1 MQTIDV
7 NGKELSN
14 SFKSAATSYAQFVKP
29 RVIIDF
35 QDARH
40 LTNVVVTTN
49 DAHSVGPPL
58 RLGSYFTKEQVVNS
72 GEYETFPW
80 AVTDAKDN
88 FDNVIT
94 ANGKYRAMPSD
105 STDNLKYGWWSNS
118 KSEASGLF
126 VTNPYVDIAFTP
138 TTINKVKVITSR
150 NLGQIK
156 SFTISVLDDQLT
168 TLLSQTISFDT
179 NNDEFEKIINLDS
192 THTNVS
198 KVLIT
203 VVSTKNPEDYA
214 RILSVSPIYQLD
226 ISDYVMYTNE
236 NRVRDL
242 HETSLPI
249 AGTSQTSSS
258 ITIDNSSK
266 KFNIL
271 NTSSDYGKYLQKD
284 VKVNISYG
292 WKSYEST
299 DNVVE
304 SYLTS
309 NISSS
314 ATSIYVSNLNEFPY
328 GDTANTNLEAN
339 YYLVTVDKNLFSE
352 EKILIKKKTIIS
364 GDTWGLEVA
373 ERGYAGTTA
382 SAHSAS
388 AVITFDPFEYVDIG
402 TFFIEEISSSTTD
415 MTVSL
420 SLQDRFKFLN
430 DKIPQNGFFKDNSTV
445 GEAITDLLYY
455 GNFPNHKIIKF
466 DRFQDSPAVNN
477 AVLHLKFNDDTKNTG
492 NSYVYPGLRYRVY
505 QPASGFEYTVKDL
518 QLDANEKVLSDLD
531 KALGLSS
538 SVSPSYVGVKSSVD
552 LVSYNLST
560 DSASLN
566 NKFYQGVFD
575 GYFIPID
582 TAVDEEIGVEID
594 EGGYRLYIDDNLI
607 LDQWYTVTVATY
619 TSATYSWTAGIPYK
633 IRLEFYHTG
642 NTDTFDLNLTKE
654 AARTAIESSELLTN
668 VVLDSIGSR
677 DAGFTGSNRNR
688 HRNNAIPSTFVNFAN
703 SPSMAWNTDDK
714 SVYLSNTI
722 SGGSTVDSFIRLPY
736 DTSWDVT
743 SNSTNTNRDWSIE
756 YIFKSPQG
764 GLGAS
769 GEYISSWSNSSST
782 AGIEFFYI
790 SSTNHGVKLKILNT
804 SNSATATSTVTSSTA
819 MPESTGWNH
828 VITTYDYSDNVLKYY
843 VDGVQHGSA
852 TLTSGYEPDF
862 GTNDLT
868 FGGRGVYFT
877 SPTNLILNPDFSV
890 DTSYWLGSGGA
901 TLSRNTV
908 SPYAGSGALLVTSS
922 ATDYNLA
929 QHDFITVT
937 PNMPYYLS
945 AYCRNVSGSTRTI
958 YIGIQW
964 FTSANAYISEVNS
977 ASQGSL
983 STAAGWVRRSAFGTA
998 PATAAKAR
1006 IFLTSGT
1013 TGLTAG
1019 WTTKFDN
1026 VLFEQS
1032 SSLREFDAHT
1042 YGGAAKPTSSI
1053 NNAGIN
1059 LYVDE
1064 FIIYNKPISSADV
1077 LKRYQETQIKE
1088 IKKFPFLYGINDSVY
1103 QIIQN
1108 TSFADLGRVFIDEK
1122 DNAVYENYYALFEN
1136 SLSQHA
1142 NVQKTISDNDF
1153 IMDATIQ
1160 KTLQVN
1166 SVVVKISGVAS
1177 NNLTTQPIWRA
1188 PDPTTL
1194 GVLTLT
1200 ANLSNSANSI
1210 SVSNFD
1216 LVPFPK
1222 SGYVVIDNEIIKY
1235 NNKDNLNFLSI
1246 ERGVLGTTAVSHNAN
1261 SKVREVKYFNFE
1273 YDKIPS
1279 INVKNPFIT
1288 GILFEEPDQINILH
1302 WSASPFKANLIISAS
1317 DTNDANTI
1325 VFAEGTNP
1333 VTSKQ
1338 AFTSIA
1344 GIPIQITDSSNQV
1357 VEQKAYN
1364 SENRRKYGLK
1374 EVVID
1379 SPFITDSVQAQ
1390 VIADFIIEKLSEPIP
1405 IIEVTTT
1412 LIPEIQVGDKIRI
1425 STLDQF
1431 DIINSDYWVISIA
1444 TSVGTGYTQQ
1454 MVLRKVV

>member
-1 MQTIDV
+1 MQTIDID
-7 NGKELSN
+7 GKELSN
-14 SFKSAATSYAQFVKP
+14 SFKSAATAYAQFVKP
-29 RVIIDF
+29 RVVIDF

-40 LTNVVVTTN
+40 LSNVSVTTN
-49 DAHSVGPPL
+49 SNHSSGS
-58 RLGSYFTKEQVVNS
+58 LGSYFTKEQVVNS
-72 GEYETFPW
+72 GEYETFFW
-80 AVTDAKDN
+80 AVTDSKDN
-88 FDNVIT
+88 LNKVIT
-94 ANGKYRAMPSD
+94 ANGKYRAMPAD
-105 STDNLKYGWWSNS
+105 TTDNLKYGWWSAS
-118 KSEASGLF
+118 KSDSSGLF
-126 VTNPYVDIAFTP
+126 ATNPYLDITFNA
-138 TTINKVKVITSR
+138 TTINKVKVVTSQS
-150 NLGQIK
+150 LGQIK
-156 SFTISVLDDQLT
+156 SFTIAIINSSST
-168 TLLSQTISFDT
+168 TLLNETIVFDT
-179 NNDEFEKIINLDS
+179 NNDEFEKIINLNS
-192 THTNVS
+192 TYTNVAR
-198 KVLIT
+198 VLIT
-203 VVSTKNPEDYA
+203 VVSTKNPSDYA
-214 RILSVSPIYQLD
+214 RILSVSPMYQVD
-226 ISDYVMYTNE
+226 ISDYVMSTSE

-299 DNVVE
+299 NNIVE
-304 SYLTS
+304 SYLTIGILDNTDYIKIS
-309 NISSS
+309 NF
-314 ATSIYVSNLNEFPY
+314 NEFPD
-328 GDTANTNLEAN
+328 GDIANTNLEAN
-339 YYLVTVDKNLFSE
+339 YYIVTIDKGLYRE
-352 EKILIKKKTIIS
+352 EKILIQKKVIEEE
-364 GDTWGLEVA
+364 DARLLVVQ
-373 ERGYAGTTA
+373 RGYAGTDA
-382 SAHSAS
+382 QDHDDGAI
-388 AVITFDPFEYVDIG
+388 VTFDPFEYVDIG

-415 MTVSL
+415 MTLTL

-430 DKIPQNGFFKDNSTV
+430 DKIPQNGFFKDNCTV
-445 GEAITDLLYY
+445 ADAITDLLYY

-466 DRFQDSPAVNN
+466 DRFQDSPAVNS

-492 NSYVYPGLRYRVY
+492 NSYIAQGVRYRIY
-505 QPASGFEYTVKDL
+505 QPPSGSEYTVKDL
-518 QLDANEKVLSDLD
+518 QLDINEKQLSDLD
-531 KALGLSS
+531 KALGVAA
-538 SVSPSYVGVKSSVD
+538 SVTPSYVGFKSN
-552 LVSYNLST
+552 VSLSSYSLSSDVAT
-560 DSASLN
+560 LNDS
-566 NKFYQGVFD
+566 FYQGVFD
-575 GYFIPID
+575 GYFIPL
-582 TAVDEEIGVEID
+582 TTLTNEEIGFEID
-594 EGGYRLYIDDNLI
+594 EGGARLYLNDTLI
-607 LDQWYTVTVATY
+607 ADGWNEN
-619 TSATYSWTAGIPYK
+619 TSLKYYSNSSPLTFIAGVPYK
-633 IRLEFYHTG
+633 IRLEFYHTSLS
-642 NTDTFDLNLTKE
+642 TFSLNLTKT
-654 AARTAIESSELLTN
+654 AAQTLIDSNELLTN
-668 VVLDSIGSR
+668 IVLDYIGIR
-677 DAGFTGSNRNR
+677 DAGFTGTDVNR
-688 HRNNAIPSTFVNFAN
+688 HRNNAVPSTFVNFSN
-703 SPSMAWNTDDK
+703 SPSITWNTDDK

-743 SNSTNTNRDWSIE
+743 SSSTNPSRDWSIE

-804 SNSATATSTVTSSTA
+804 SNSATATTTITSSTA
-819 MPESTGWNH
+819 MPEPTGWNH
-828 VITTYDYSDNVLKYY
+828 VITTYDYSDNILKYY

-862 GTNDLT
+862 GTNHLT
-868 FGGRGVYFT
+868 FGGRGSSFT
-877 SPTNLILNPDFSV
+877 SGV
-890 DTSYWLGSGGA
+890 G
-901 TLSRNTV
+901 V
-908 SPYAGSGALLVTSS
+908 V
-922 ATDYNLA
+922 
-929 QHDFITVT
+929 
-937 PNMPYYLS
+937 
-945 AYCRNVSGSTRTI
+945 
-958 YIGIQW
+958 
-964 FTSANAYISEVNS
+964 
-977 ASQGSL
+977 
-983 STAAGWVRRSAFGTA
+983 
-998 PATAAKAR
+998 
-1006 IFLTSGT
+1006 
-1013 TGLTAG
+1013 
-1019 WTTKFDN
+1019 
-1026 VLFEQS
+1026 
-1032 SSLREFDAHT
+1032 
-1042 YGGAAKPTSSI
+1042 KPTSSI
-1053 NNAGIN
+1053 NVSGIN

-1064 FIIYNKPISSADV
+1064 FIVYNKPISSANV

-1108 TSFADLGRVFIDEK
+1108 ISFADLGRVFIDEK
-1122 DNAVYENYYALFEN
+1122 DNAVYENYYALFES

-1142 NVQKTISDNDF
+1142 NVQKTISDNNF

-1166 SVVVKISGVAS
+1166 SVIVKVSGVTS

-1200 ANLSNSANSI
+1200 SNLSNSANSI
-1210 SVSNFD
+1210 SVSSFD

-1222 SGYVVIDNEIIKY
+1222 SGYVVIDSEIIKY

-1246 ERGVLGTTAVSHNAN
+1246 ERGVLGTTAASHNAN
-1261 SKVREVKYFNFE
+1261 SLVREVKYFNFE
-1273 YDKIPS
+1273 YDKMPS

-1317 DTNDANTI
+1317 NTSEPNTVI
-1325 VFAEGTNP
+1325 FAEGTNP

-1344 GIPIQITDSSNQV
+1344 GIPIQITDNGNQV

-1405 IIEVTTT
+1405 IIEVTST

-1444 TSVGTGYTQQ
+1444 TSVGSGYTQQ
-1454 MVLRKVV
+1454 MTLRKVV

>member
-29 RVIIDF
+29 RVVIDF

-49 DAHSVGPPL
+49 DAHSSGS
-58 RLGSYFTKEQVVNS
+58 LGSYFTKEQVVNS

-88 FDNVIT
+88 FNNVIT

-105 STDNLKYGWWSNS
+105 SIDNLKYGWWSAS
-118 KSEASGLF
+118 KSDSSGIFGTAPDL
-126 VTNPYVDIAFTP
+126 DITFDA
-138 TTINKVKVITSR
+138 TTINKVKVVTSK

-156 SFTISVLDDQLT
+156 SFTISVINSSST
-168 TLLSQTISFDT
+168 TLLSKTIVFDI
-179 NNDEFEKIINLDS
+179 NNNEFERIINLND
-192 THTNVS
+192 TYTNVARIY
-198 KVLIT
+198 IT
-203 VVSTKNPEDYA
+203 VVSTKNSTDYA
-214 RILSVSPIYQLD
+214 RILSVSPMYQLD

-299 DNVVE
+299 DNIVE
-304 SYLTS
+304 SYLTTAL
-309 NISSS
+309 SSGN
-314 ATSIYVSNLNEFPY
+314 TYCYLSNLTEFPY
-328 GDTANTNLEAN
+328 GDTGNTNLESN
-339 YYLVTVDKNLFSE
+339 YFVITVDKNKFEE
-352 EKILIKKKTIIS
+352 EKILIKRKKIASSDI
-364 GDTWGLEVA
+364 WGLEIA
-373 ERGYAGTTA
+373 QRGYAGTTEI
-382 SAHSAS
+382 AHSVNAI
-388 AVITFDPFEYVDIG
+388 VTFDPFEYVDIG

-415 MTVSL
+415 MGLTL

-466 DRFQDSPAVNN
+466 DRFQDSPAVND

-492 NSYVYPGLRYRVY
+492 NSYVASGLRYRVY
-505 QPASGFEYTVKDL
+505 QPPLGAESTVKDL
-518 QLDANEKVLSDLD
+518 QLDINEKQLSDLD
-531 KALGLSS
+531 KALGVAA
-538 SVSPSYVGVKSSVD
+538 SVTPSYVGFKSNV
-552 LVSYNLST
+552 NLSSYSLSSDVAT
-560 DSASLN
+560 LNDS
-566 NKFYQGVFD
+566 FYQGVFD
-575 GYFIPID
+575 GYFIPLTTLTD
-582 TAVDEEIGVEID
+582 DEIGFEVD
-594 EGGYRLYIDDNLI
+594 EGGARLYLNDTLI
-607 LDQWYTVTVATY
+607 ADGWNEN
-619 TSATYSWTAGIPYK
+619 TSLQYYSNSSPLTFTAGVPYK
-633 IRLEFYHTG
+633 IRLEFYHTSLS
-642 NTDTFDLNLTKE
+642 TFTLNLRKSAFQT
-654 AARTAIESSELLTN
+654 IIDSDELVTN
-668 VVLDSIGSR
+668 IVLDHIGSR
-677 DAGFTGSNRNR
+677 DAGFTGNDVNR
-688 HRNNAIPSTFVNFAN
+688 HRNNAIPSNYVNFSN
-703 SPSMAWNTDDK
+703 TPSMAWNTDDK
-714 SVYLSNTI
+714 SVYLSNTV
-722 SGGSTVDSFIRLPY
+722 SGGSTVDSFVRLPY
-736 DTSWDVT
+736 DVSWDIT

-790 SSTNHGVKLKILNT
+790 SSTNHGVKLKTLNT
-804 SNSATATSTVTSSTA
+804 SNSATATSAITSSTA
-819 MPESTGWNH
+819 MPEPTGWNH
-828 VITTYDYSDNVLKYY
+828 VVTTYDYSDNILKYY
-843 VDGVQHGSA
+843 VDGIEHGN
-852 TLTSGYEPDF
+852 TILTSGYEPDF
-862 GTNDLT
+862 GTNALT
-868 FGGRGVYFT
+868 FGGRGASFT
-877 SPTNLILNPDFSV
+877 SGV
-890 DTSYWLGSGGA
+890 G
-901 TLSRNTV
+901 V
-908 SPYAGSGALLVTSS
+908 V
-922 ATDYNLA
+922 
-929 QHDFITVT
+929 
-937 PNMPYYLS
+937 
-945 AYCRNVSGSTRTI
+945 
-958 YIGIQW
+958 
-964 FTSANAYISEVNS
+964 
-977 ASQGSL
+977 
-983 STAAGWVRRSAFGTA
+983 
-998 PATAAKAR
+998 
-1006 IFLTSGT
+1006 
-1013 TGLTAG
+1013 
-1019 WTTKFDN
+1019 
-1026 VLFEQS
+1026 
-1032 SSLREFDAHT
+1032 
-1042 YGGAAKPTSSI
+1042 KPTSSV
-1053 NNAGIN
+1053 NVSGIN
-1059 LYVDE
+1059 LYIDE
-1064 FIIYNKPISSADV
+1064 FVIYSKCMSSADA

-1122 DNAVYENYYALFEN
+1122 DNAVYENYYALFEE

-1142 NVQKTISDNDF
+1142 NVQKTISDNNF

-1194 GVLTLT
+1194 GVLNLT

-1246 ERGVLGTTAVSHNAN
+1246 ERGALGTTAASHNAN

-1288 GILFEEPDQINILH
+1288 GILFEDPDEINILH

-1344 GIPIQITDSSNQV
+1344 GIPIQITESSNQV

-1444 TSVGTGYTQQ
+1444 TSVGSGYTQQ

>member
-7 NGKELSN
+7 NGKEFSN

-40 LTNVVVTTN
+40 LANVVVTTN
-49 DAHSVGPPL
+49 DAHSSGS
-58 RLGSYFTKEQVVNS
+58 LGSYFTKEQVVNS

-88 FDNVIT
+88 FNNVIT

-105 STDNLKYGWWSNS
+105 SIDNLKYGWWSAS
-118 KSEASGLF
+118 KSDSSGIFGTAPNL
-126 VTNPYVDIAFTP
+126 DITFDA
-138 TTINKVKVITSR
+138 TTINKVKVVTSK

-156 SFTISVLDDQLT
+156 SFTISVINSSST
-168 TLLSQTISFDT
+168 TLLSKTIVFDI
-179 NNDEFEKIINLDS
+179 NNNEFEKIINLDN
-192 THTNVS
+192 TYTNVARIY
-198 KVLIT
+198 IT
-203 VVSTKNPEDYA
+203 IISTKNSTDYA
-214 RILSVSPIYQLD
+214 RILSVSPMYQVD
-226 ISDYVMYTNE
+226 ISDYVLYTSE

-258 ITIDNSSK
+258 ITIDNTSK

-299 DNVVE
+299 NNIVE
-304 SYLTS
+304 SYLTIGILDNTDYIKIS
-309 NISSS
+309 NF
-314 ATSIYVSNLNEFPY
+314 NEFPD
-328 GDTANTNLEAN
+328 GDIANTNLEAN
-339 YYLVTVDKNLFSE
+339 YYIVTIDKGLYRE
-352 EKILIKKKTIIS
+352 EKILIQKKV
-364 GDTWGLEVA
+364 LEA
-373 ERGYAGTTA
+373 EDARLLVVQRGYAGTDA
-382 SAHSAS
+382 QDHDDGAI
-388 AVITFDPFEYVDIG
+388 VTFDPFEYVDIG

-466 DRFQDSPAVNN
+466 DRFQDSPAVND

-492 NSYVYPGLRYRVY
+492 NSYVAAGLRYRIY
-505 QPASGFEYTVKDL
+505 QPSSGNEYLVKDL
-518 QLDANEKVLSDLD
+518 QLDINEKQLSDLD
-531 KALGLSS
+531 KALGVAA
-538 SVSPSYVGVKSSVD
+538 SVTPSYVGFKSNV
-552 LVSYNLST
+552 NLSSYSLSSDVAT
-560 DSASLN
+560 LNDS
-566 NKFYQGVFD
+566 FYQGVFD
-575 GYFIPID
+575 GYFIPI
-582 TAVDEEIGVEID
+582 TTLTNEEIGFEVD
-594 EGGYRLYIDDNLI
+594 EGGARLYLNDTLI
-607 LDQWYTVTVATY
+607 ADGWNEN
-619 TSATYSWTAGIPYK
+619 TSLEYYSNSSPLTFIAGVPYK
-633 IRLEFYHTG
+633 IRLEFYHTSLS
-642 NTDTFDLNLTKE
+642 TFTLNLRKGTSQ
-654 AARTAIESSELLTN
+654 TIINSNELLTN
-668 VVLDSIGSR
+668 IVLDDIGSR
-677 DAGFTGSNRNR
+677 DAGFTGTDVNR
-688 HRNNAIPSTFVNFAN
+688 HRNNAVPSTFVNFSN
-703 SPSMAWNTDDK
+703 SPSMTWNTDDK

-736 DTSWDVT
+736 DVSWDVT

-790 SSTNHGVKLKILNT
+790 SSTNHGVKLKTLNT

-828 VITTYDYSDNVLKYY
+828 VITTYDYSDNILKYY
-843 VDGVQHGSA
+843 VDGIEHGN
-852 TLTSGYEPDF
+852 TVLTSGYEPDF
-862 GTNDLT
+862 GTNALT
-868 FGGRGVYFT
+868 FGGRGASFT
-877 SPTNLILNPDFSV
+877 SGV
-890 DTSYWLGSGGA
+890 G
-901 TLSRNTV
+901 V
-908 SPYAGSGALLVTSS
+908 V
-922 ATDYNLA
+922 
-929 QHDFITVT
+929 
-937 PNMPYYLS
+937 
-945 AYCRNVSGSTRTI
+945 
-958 YIGIQW
+958 
-964 FTSANAYISEVNS
+964 
-977 ASQGSL
+977 
-983 STAAGWVRRSAFGTA
+983 
-998 PATAAKAR
+998 
-1006 IFLTSGT
+1006 
-1013 TGLTAG
+1013 
-1019 WTTKFDN
+1019 
-1026 VLFEQS
+1026 
-1032 SSLREFDAHT
+1032 
-1042 YGGAAKPTSSI
+1042 KPTSSV
-1053 NNAGIN
+1053 NVAGIN
-1059 LYVDE
+1059 LYIDE
-1064 FIIYNKPISSADV
+1064 FVIYSKCMSSADA

-1122 DNAVYENYYALFEN
+1122 DNAVYENYYALFES

-1210 SVSNFD
+1210 SVSSFD

-1222 SGYVVIDNEIIKY
+1222 SGYVVIDSEIIKY

-1246 ERGVLGTTAVSHNAN
+1246 ERGALGTTAASHNAN

-1288 GILFEEPDQINILH
+1288 GILFEDPDQVNILH

-1333 VTSKQ
+1333 ITSKQ

-1344 GIPIQITDSSNQV
+1344 GIPIQITESSNQI

-1390 VIADFIIEKLSEPIP
+1390 IIADFIIEKLSEPIP

-1454 MVLRKVV
+1454 MTLRKVV

>member
-29 RVIIDF
+29 RVVIDF

-49 DAHSVGPPL
+49 DAHSSGS
-58 RLGSYFTKEQVVNS
+58 LGSYFTKEQVVNS

-88 FDNVIT
+88 FNNVIT

-105 STDNLKYGWWSNS
+105 SIDNLKYGWWSAS
-118 KSEASGLF
+118 KSDSSGIFGTAPDL
-126 VTNPYVDIAFTP
+126 DITFDA
-138 TTINKVKVITSR
+138 TTINKVKVVTSK

-156 SFTISVLDDQLT
+156 SFTISVINSSST
-168 TLLSQTISFDT
+168 TLLSKTIVFDI
-179 NNDEFEKIINLDS
+179 NNNEFERIINLND
-192 THTNVS
+192 TYTNVARIY
-198 KVLIT
+198 IT
-203 VVSTKNPEDYA
+203 VVSTKNSTDYA
-214 RILSVSPIYQLD
+214 RILSVSPMYQLD
-226 ISDYVMYTNE
+226 ISDYVMYTSE

-299 DNVVE
+299 DNIVE
-304 SYLTS
+304 SYLTTAL
-309 NISSS
+309 SSGN
-314 ATSIYVSNLNEFPY
+314 TYCYLSNLTEFPY
-328 GDTANTNLEAN
+328 GDTGNTNLESN
-339 YYLVTVDKNLFSE
+339 YFVITVDKNKFEE
-352 EKILIKKKTIIS
+352 EKILIKRKKIASSDI
-364 GDTWGLEVA
+364 WGLEIA
-373 ERGYAGTTA
+373 QRGYAGTTEI
-382 SAHSAS
+382 AHSVNAI
-388 AVITFDPFEYVDIG
+388 VTFDPFEYVDIG

-415 MTVSL
+415 MGLTL

-466 DRFQDSPAVNN
+466 DRFQDSPSVND

-492 NSYVYPGLRYRVY
+492 NSYVASGLRYRVY
-505 QPASGFEYTVKDL
+505 QPPLGAESTVKDL
-518 QLDANEKVLSDLD
+518 QLDINEKQLSDLD
-531 KALGLSS
+531 KALGVAA
-538 SVSPSYVGVKSSVD
+538 SVTPSYVGFKSNV
-552 LVSYNLST
+552 NLSSYSLSSDVAT
-560 DSASLN
+560 LNDS
-566 NKFYQGVFD
+566 FYQGVFD
-575 GYFIPID
+575 GYFIPLTTLTD
-582 TAVDEEIGVEID
+582 DEIGFEVD
-594 EGGYRLYIDDNLI
+594 EGGARLYLNDTLI
-607 LDQWYTVTVATY
+607 ADGWNEN
-619 TSATYSWTAGIPYK
+619 TSLQYYSNSSPLTFTAGVPYK
-633 IRLEFYHTG
+633 IRLEFYHTSLS
-642 NTDTFDLNLTKE
+642 TFTLNLRKSAFQT
-654 AARTAIESSELLTN
+654 IIDSDELVTN
-668 VVLDSIGSR
+668 IVLDHIGSR
-677 DAGFTGSNRNR
+677 DAGFTGNDVNR
-688 HRNNAIPSTFVNFAN
+688 HRNNAIPSNYVNFSN
-703 SPSMAWNTDDK
+703 TPSMAWNTDDK
-714 SVYLSNTI
+714 SVYLSNTV
-722 SGGSTVDSFIRLPY
+722 SGGSTVDSFVRLPY
-736 DTSWDVT
+736 DVSWDVT

-790 SSTNHGVKLKILNT
+790 SSTNHGVKLKTLNT
-804 SNSATATSTVTSSTA
+804 SNSATATSTITSSTA
-819 MPESTGWNH
+819 MPEPTGWNH
-828 VITTYDYSDNVLKYY
+828 VVTSYDYSDNILRYY
-843 VDGVQHGSA
+843 VDGIEHGN
-852 TLTSGYEPDF
+852 TVLTSGYEPDF

-868 FGGRGVYFT
+868 LGGRGVYFT
-877 SPTNLILNPDFSV
+877 SPTNLILNPDFNV
-890 DTSYWLGSGGA
+890 DTNNWLPQGGA

-908 SPYAGSGALLVTSS
+908 SPYAGSGDLLVTSS
-922 ATDYNLA
+922 ATNYNLA
-929 QHDFITVT
+929 FHDFITVT
-937 PNMPYYLS
+937 PNTPYYLS
-945 AYCRNVSGSTRTI
+945 AYCRNVSGSTRLI
-958 YIGIQW
+958 YIGVQW
-964 FTSANAYISEVNS
+964 FTSANTYISEINS
-977 ASQGSL
+977 ASSGSL
-983 STAAGWVRRSAFGTA
+983 TTAAGWVRRSASGTS
-998 PATAAKAR
+998 PANAAKAR
-1006 IFLTSGT
+1006 IFLTSGA

-1019 WTTKFDN
+1019 WQTKFDN

-1059 LYVDE
+1059 LYIDE
-1064 FIIYNKPISSADV
+1064 FVIYNKCLSSSDS

-1210 SVSNFD
+1210 SVSSFD

-1222 SGYVVIDNEIIKY
+1222 SGYVVIDSEIIKY

-1246 ERGVLGTTAVSHNAN
+1246 ERGALGTTAASHNAN

-1288 GILFEEPDQINILH
+1288 GILFEDPDEINILH

-1317 DTNDANTI
+1317 DTNNANTI

-1431 DIINSDYWVISIA
+1431 DIINSDYWVISIS